1 MQTDLLHNIFSFW
14 NIFATDK
21 KPCLSREAVP
31 SLWAGK
37 NEDRNLWPDRRASSE
52 GDHYSNYRGESWSS
66 GKTVK
71 NGVRTKRQIV
81 SKTTGMQAATT
92 SLDAFTPLYW

>member
-1 MQTDLLHNIFSFW
+1 MQTYLPHNSFSFW

-21 KPCLSREAVP
+21 KPCLSRGGVP

-52 GDHYSNYRGESWSS
+52 GDHYSNYHGESWSS

-71 NGVRTKRQIV
+71 NGVRAKTQIL
-81 SKTTGMQAATT
+81 SKTTGMQAGKT
-92 SLDAFTPLYW
+92 SLDPFTPLCW